1 MRPEKSMLLEEV
13 KQRIQDSPYAIVT
26 DYTGLKVSEISELRK
41 RLRAVGARY
50 SVVKNSMLRLAAE
63 QLGWPEFGG
72 LLAGQTAIV
81 AGSRDVCSAA
91 KAVKNFA
98 AEFNRPTIK
107 GGILDGRLLAAP
119 DVVAL
124 ADLPSREALLARL
137 LSVIGGPATKLAR
150 LIQTPGGQLARV
162 IKAKADKGAA

>member
-1 MRPEKSMLLEEV
+1 MLLEEV
-13 KQRIQDSPYAIVT
+13 KQRIQDSPYAIIT

-50 SVVKNSMLRLAAE
+50 TVVKNSMLRLAAQ

-72 LLAGQTAIV
+72 LLAGQTAII

-98 AEFNRPTIK
+98 AEFNRPAIR
-107 GGILDGRLLAAP
+107 GGVLDGRLLAAP
-119 DVVAL
+119 DVLAL

-137 LSVIGGPATKLAR
+137 LGVISAPATQLAR
-150 LIQTPGGQLARV
+150 IIQTPGAQLARV
-162 IKAKADKGAA
+162 IKAKSDKGAS

>member
-1 MRPEKSMLLEEV
+1 MRPEKTMLLEEV
-13 KQRIQDSPYAIVT
+13 KQRIQDSPYAIIT

-50 SVVKNSMLRLAAE
+50 TVVKNSMLRLAAE

-72 LLAGQTAIV
+72 LLAGQTAII

-98 AEFNRPTIK
+98 AEFKRPVIR
-107 GGILDGRLLAAP
+107 GGVLDGRLLAAP
-119 DVVAL
+119 DVAAL
-124 ADLPSREALLARL
+124 ADLPSREVLLARL
-137 LSVIGGPATKLAR
+137 LSVISAPATQLAR
-150 LIQTPGGQLARV
+150 IIQTPGAQLARV
-162 IKAKADKGAA
+162 IKAKSDKGDS